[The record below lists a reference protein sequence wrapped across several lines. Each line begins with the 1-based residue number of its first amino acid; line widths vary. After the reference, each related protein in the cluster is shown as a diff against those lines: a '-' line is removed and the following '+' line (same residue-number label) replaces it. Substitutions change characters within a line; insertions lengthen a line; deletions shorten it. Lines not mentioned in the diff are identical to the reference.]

1 MARLPVINGDEDYWG
16 NVLVEF
22 LQVEHD
28 SDGTL
33 KRLKHFGYNAIVYID
48 GSSIIARDYKGDLI
62 ASGTAGTDDASVLQ
76 STHDN
81 IQGNIYIASGT
92 YHINNT
98 INVTKSR
105 MTFLMDSN
113 AELKCETNDYM
124 FNVNGAWYTFFIGG
138 RIVGDGSHTGGFVKL
153 TGGALRV
160 FLIRNIGYELL
171 GHFCEPVYDDTTPN
185 GNKEILMSDLWL
197 NDCAGLLYCDASA
210 ATGKFWLGTHI
221 NNVRYADYSTSNPC
235 IEQNNCAG
243 VRICNIS
250 DHTKGRFFSLTDCHC
265 IYVDTCFIESSDEED
280 IYIKDSSQIKFV
292 NLGCQN
298 SGKDN
303 IYIDNSTHIVFI
315 GCRVNK
321 ANYNGIHILNSAPV
335 HLLGLTLGAVSQAGS
350 GLGYYGVKVDTSY
363 QVIIDNFLVEAGTN
377 ADAAFFFPASNKA
390 QLGKGR
396 IVSPSTIWNNR
407 PYFIGNFNYGSSYL
421 KSKNEGSA
429 TIANGNTSVTV
440 NHGLLTTPTN
450 IQLTGTHSEV
460 KDAYVTNPGATSFD
474 ITVDNAVSA
483 DRTVYWKAKV

>member
-1 MARLPVINGDEDYWG
+1 MRFLTQQFGYWG
-16 NVLVEF
+16 YAIRRF
-22 LQVEHD
+22 LEENQGEG
-28 SDGTL
+28 SSSEAYG
-33 KRLKHFGYNAIVYID
+33 GYSALVYID
-48 GSSIIARDYKGDLI
+48 GSSIIARDYKGNII

-105 MTFLMDSN
+105 MAFLMDSN

-171 GHFCEPVYDDTTPN
+171 GRFCESVYDDATPN

-221 NNVRYADYSTSNPC
+221 NNVRYADYATSNPC
-235 IEQNNCAG
+235 IELNNCAG
-243 VRICNIS
+243 VRISDIS
-250 DHTKGRFFSLTDCHC
+250 DHTEAEFFKFTNCLGIHIN
-265 IYVDTCFIESSDEED
+265 IYYIESDDEEA
-280 IYIKDSSQIKFV
+280 IYLDSCSQIKFV
-292 NLGCQN
+292 NGGSQK

-303 IYIDNSTHIVFI
+303 IYISNCSYISFI
-315 GCRVNK
+315 GCQVNNSK
-321 ANYNGIHILNSAPV
+321 YNGVHILNNSGPV
-335 HLLGLTLGAVSQAGS
+335 HLLDLTLKYASQAGS
-350 GLGYYGVKVDTSY
+350 GLGYYGVKTDTPY
-363 QVIIDNFLVEAGTN
+363 QVIIDDFIIEGGTN
-377 ADAAFFFPASNKA
+377 PDAAFYFPASNKA

-396 IVSPSTIWNNR
+396 ITSPSTIWNNK
-407 PYFIGNFNYGSSYL
+407 PYSVGNLNCGSSYL
-421 KSKNEGSA
+421 KSENEGTA

-440 NHGLLTTPTN
+440 NHGLVSTPSN

-460 KDAYVTNPGATSFD
+460 KDAYVPESSITDTSFEMH
-474 ITVDNAVSA
+474 VDSAVTA